1 MKWSRY
7 NFLFES
13 DNVYFIYNS
22 LSNSFAEL
30 DSETYFQLMKFKEN
44 DSVALSDEELEKQLI
59 SMKVLVEDDRDEL
72 NKIKY
77 QVHKKRFYDKH
88 LGLTINP
95 TLHCN
100 FACPYCFEGEHSSV
114 YMTDEVENDIVE
126 YIKKHS
132 SVKSVHV
139 TWFGG
144 EPLLAFNRIVS
155 LSNKIKALGLSY
167 NAGMITNG
175 YLFNEENILQL
186 SSLSIQS
193 IQITIDG
200 DEKLHDSRRCLK
212 SGKGTFKRI
221 VENIELLQSLAP
233 EIRLAIR
240 VNIDKTNK
248 DDFIGV
254 YNFFREKKFP
264 NLIVSPGFV
273 EDISGCNL
281 DDCIFNAQR
290 KVDFLIEMQNKHG
303 LDFSYF
309 YPSNQRYECPVRNPN
324 TIAIGP
330 RGEIYKC
337 WNDIGNESRIIGN
350 INGKIQNESLL
361 IRYLNGA
368 DPFEDENCK
377 KCLLLPVC
385 SGGCPF
391 VRLKNEYENKNM
403 EVCSLIKNNMKEFL
417 LLHYKN
423 KIQK

>member
-7 NFLFES
+7 NFLFDS
-13 DNVYFIYNS
+13 DGGFFIYNS

-30 DSETYFQLMKFKEN
+30 DSETYCELSNLKDTDNVVLTDKELM
-44 DSVALSDEELEKQLI
+44 KQLI
-59 SMKVLVEDDRDEL
+59 SMKILVDDDRDEL
-72 NKIKY
+72 NKIKFLV
-77 QVHKKRFYDKH
+77 QKKRFYDRH

-100 FACPYCFEGEHSSV
+100 FACPYCFEGEHSNI
-114 YMTDEVENDIVE
+114 YMTDEVENEIVE

-132 SVKSVHV
+132 SAKSVHV

-144 EPLLAFNRIVS
+144 EPLLAFDRIVS
-155 LSNKIKALGLSY
+155 LTKKIKALELSY
-167 NAGMITNG
+167 KAGIITNG
-175 YLFNEENILQL
+175 YLFNKNNILQL
-186 SSLSIQS
+186 TSLSIQS

-200 DEKLHDSRRCLK
+200 NEKLHDSRRFLK
-212 SGKGTFKRI
+212 SGKGTFCKI
-221 VENIELLQSLAP
+221 IENIELLQTLAP
-233 EIRLAIR
+233 EIRVAIR

-248 DDFIGV
+248 DEFIGV
-254 YNFFREKKFP
+254 YNFFKEKKFP

-281 DDCIFNAQR
+281 DDCVFNAQR
-290 KVDFLIEMQNKHG
+290 KVDFLIEMQKEYG

-309 YPSNQRYECPVRNPN
+309 YPSSQRYECPVRNPN
-324 TIAIGP
+324 TIVIGP
-330 RGEIYKC
+330 CGEIYKC
-337 WNDIGNESRIIGN
+337 WNDIGHENRIIGY

-391 VRLKNEYENKNM
+391 IRLKNEYENKNM
-403 EVCSLIKNNMKEFL
+403 EICSLIKNNMKDFL

-423 KIQK
+423 KIKR

>member
-144 EPLLAFNRIVS
+144 EP
-155 LSNKIKALGLSY
+155 
-167 NAGMITNG
+167 
-175 YLFNEENILQL
+175 
-186 SSLSIQS
+186 
-193 IQITIDG
+193 
-200 DEKLHDSRRCLK
+200 
-212 SGKGTFKRI
+212 
-221 VENIELLQSLAP
+221 
-233 EIRLAIR
+233 
-240 VNIDKTNK
+240 
-248 DDFIGV
+248 
-254 YNFFREKKFP
+254 
-264 NLIVSPGFV
+264 
-273 EDISGCNL
+273 
-281 DDCIFNAQR
+281 
-290 KVDFLIEMQNKHG
+290 
-303 LDFSYF
+303 
-309 YPSNQRYECPVRNPN
+309 
-324 TIAIGP
+324 
-330 RGEIYKC
+330 
-337 WNDIGNESRIIGN
+337 
-350 INGKIQNESLL
+350 
-361 IRYLNGA
+361 
-368 DPFEDENCK
+368 
-377 KCLLLPVC
+377 
-385 SGGCPF
+385 
-391 VRLKNEYENKNM
+391 
-403 EVCSLIKNNMKEFL
+403 
-417 LLHYKN
+417 
-423 KIQK
+423 